1 MATQRLSCTSVYFGG
16 ALPPFPYPAR
26 IMPPSPAHVLFLF
39 IDGIG
44 LGPDCSTNPMADLG
58 SHWSLLARHSGWTA
72 RTPFVDRARHV
83 FRSVDAT
90 LEVDGLP
97 QSGTGQ
103 ASLFSGVNCAKRA
116 GRHFGPFP
124 HSSSKPVLA
133 THNLFQRVYA
143 ATQNATACAFAN
155 AYPPVFFKRRARRN
169 RWTVTTL
176 CSRQAEV
183 RLRSAPDVH
192 AGHALPADLVG
203 TAWNEHL
210 NIAIPQQTADAA
222 GRMLYRIM
230 QRYQLTLFEYYETD
244 KAGHGRSHLSIP
256 TILSRLDALL
266 GGILDDFSVT
276 RDLLLICSDHGN
288 LEVPHQ
294 KPHTRHPV
302 PLVAYGC
309 GAAAFRSATT
319 LTDVTPALASLFG
332 ASASSPMTISP
343 SG

>member
-1 MATQRLSCTSVYFGG
+1 
-16 ALPPFPYPAR
+16 
-26 IMPPSPAHVLFLF
+26 MPTPPAHVLFLF

-44 LGPDCSTNPMADLG
+44 LGPDRSTNPMADLG
-58 SHWSLLARHSGWTA
+58 SHWSHLARHSGWTA
-72 RTPFVDRARHV
+72 RTPCVDRDHHV

-90 LEVDGLP
+90 LRVDGLP

-133 THNLFQRVYA
+133 THNLFQRVHA

-155 AYPPVFFKRRARRN
+155 AYPPVFFERRARRN

-210 NIAIPQQTADAA
+210 NIAIPQQTAAAA
-222 GRMLYRIM
+222 GRTLYRIM
-230 QRYQLTLFEYYETD
+230 QRYRLTLFEYYETD
-244 KAGHGRSHLSIP
+244 KAGHGRSSLSTS
-256 TILSRLDALL
+256 TILRRLDALL
-266 GGILDDFSVT
+266 GGVLDNFSVT

-288 LEVPHQ
+288 LEAPHQ

-332 ASASSPMTISP
+332 ASASSPMTISS